1 MGGIG
6 SNPAVGSFIV
16 TIDELNEFQEMMQND
31 LAEVIL
37 DTEEMA
43 INVRFSF
50 MSISIPAFFDETG
63 TMVDPD
69 TGVPVMTN
77 SPMLRLAEHLFVG
90 RKPKKDDYV
99 NVKGTLYDVVTY
111 MPDGAGMAEIALHK
125 R

>member
-1 MGGIG
+1 MNGVKG
-6 SNPAVGSFIV
+6 SSTLGSFIV
-16 TIDELNEFQEMMQND
+16 TIDELNEFQEMVQD
-31 LAEVIL
+31 ELAEVIL

-50 MSISIPAFFDETG
+50 MSTNVPAFFDETG

-77 SPMLRLAEHLFVG
+77 SPMLRLAEHLFIG
-90 RKPKKDDYV
+90 RKPKKNDYV
-99 NVKGTLYDVVTY
+99 NVKGTLYDIVTY